1 MVIALFLGAIVIA
14 IVKEN
19 PIEIYR
25 LMFVG
30 AFGSETAIA
39 GTLAKATTLI
49 FVGLSYGFAYKCGL
63 INLGIEGQIYM
74 GGLLSSIIAI
84 YMELPS
90 ALHILLCIIAGFL
103 GGAIWG
109 GLVAVLKNKFNASE
123 LITTVMMNYI
133 AIYFVS
139 WLVNTSMKEANGT
152 YPQSE
157 DIQQSAQ
164 LFTLVPKT
172 QLTIGII
179 FAVIAVVLYWLYW
192 SKSKKG
198 FEMNV
203 VGTSNKVARYAGIN
217 VEKSIFW
224 SMFVSGG
231 LGGLAGTIEVL
242 GVQHKIL
249 EGLSAGLGYDG
260 IAVSLLGGNSAIGI
274 MISSVLFGALRFG
287 GTTVQLMTGL
297 PIAVVYIIQGLVILF
312 VLVDI
317 LKQRRNA

>member
-1 MVIALFLGAIVIA
+1 
-14 IVKEN
+14 
-19 PIEIYR
+19 
-25 LMFVG
+25 
-30 AFGSETAIA
+30 
-39 GTLAKATTLI
+39 
-49 FVGLSYGFAYKCGL
+49 
-63 INLGIEGQIYM
+63 M

-90 ALHILLCIIAGFL
+90 ILHILLCMIAGFI
-103 GGAIWG
+103 GGALWG
-109 GLVAVLKNKFNASE
+109 GIVALLKNKFNASE

-139 WLVNTSMKEANGT
+139 WLVNTRMKEAEGT

-157 DIQQSAQ
+157 DIKESAE
-164 LFTLVPKT
+164 LFTLIPKT
-172 QLTIGII
+172 QLTIGIF
-179 FAVIAVVLYWLYW
+179 FALLVVAIYWIYW
-192 SKSKKG
+192 TKSKTG

-217 VEKSIFW
+217 VEKTIFW

-260 IAVSLLGGNSAIGI
+260 IAVSLLGGNSAVGI
-274 MISSVLFGALRFG
+274 MISSMLFGALRFG

-297 PIAVVYIIQGLVILF
+297 PIAVVYVIQGLVVLF

-317 LKQRRNA
+317 FKKRRNA